1 MYLRSPGDVGRT
13 GYDAAVNAISD
24 PGRPSRR
31 DRRRAQKLVDTAFA
45 ESRLTAADRTL
56 RTQRIQAAHTRGDL
70 ATITRDLVAPVP
82 TNLGRALDPS
92 TMSSMRPGTK
102 AGGTSRLRGTRSR
115 IPGIPA
121 TISPGTPT
129 IDLSGIGRRVRL
141 FVLIAVV
148 GLFASCVLGL
158 AAFLIPA
165 FLTES
170 DRGVNVS
177 PADDTATIAPN
188 PRQTASQVAGGDSS
202 DLHTAAGWTELVEA
216 IKSESGTTEVYDL
229 VAYPQYASVGLDG
242 EDAVERRFYRNGAW
256 QDSVSV
262 RTPIAG
268 SPIDLADIDADLIAR
283 LPGETARHFEI
294 DDPTGTYI
302 IVNAFA
308 GAPQIAVYVQS
319 NGESRYRAY
328 RLDGTPKS

>member
-1 MYLRSPGDVGRT
+1 VD
-13 GYDAAVNAISD
+13 AISD
-24 PGRPSRR
+24 PDRPRRR

-45 ESRLTAADRTL
+45 ERRLTAADRTL

-70 ATITRDLVAPVP
+70 AMITRDLVAPVQA
-82 TNLGRALDPS
+82 NLGRALDAS
-92 TMSSMRPGTK
+92 TMSSMR
-102 AGGTSRLRGTRSR
+102 AGSAAAGTSGLREAMTTVPS
-115 IPGIPA
+115 
-121 TISPGTPT
+121 GTPT
-129 IDLSGIGRRVRL
+129 LDLSGIGRKVRL

-148 GLFASCVLGL
+148 GVFASCVLGL
-158 AAFLIPA
+158 AALVIPA

-170 DRGVNVS
+170 NRDVEVS
-177 PADDTATIAPN
+177 PADGSATAAPS
-188 PRQTASQVAGGDSS
+188 PQTPNQVAEGDSS
-202 DLHTAAGWTELVEA
+202 SLHTVAGWTGLVEA

-242 EDAVERRFYRNGAW
+242 KDAVERRFYRNGAW

-268 SPIDLADIDADLIAR
+268 SLVDLAQIDAELIAR
-283 LPGETARHFEI
+283 LPVETARHFGI
-294 DDPTGTYI
+294 DEPTGTYV

-319 NGESRYRAY
+319 NGESQYRAY
-328 RLDGTPKS
+328 RLDGTPTS